1 MLNLCAVR
9 YPTLSPLAS
18 CWCGSRGCDRS
29 VAARWHVCPSFHACD
44 EMPGSQLAYRTIA
57 SRPASLGDMEITQE
71 MLRGD
76 AEENKAPSRPS
87 WPRYPRPG
95 CARSRI
101 LPQECWSRQRIP
113 GECTW
118 VPAVQPAPRCQKF
131 STPRCFL
138 PDLVA
143 SMLTEMSG
151 GSLDSASRISSRKL
165 GMSAVDFKFRCRH
178 NNTRPSSWALE

>member
-1 MLNLCAVR
+1 MCIRDRSNTAGRRAGGHETCTKFAAEELLVLNLCAVR

-44 EMPGSQLAYRTIA
+44 EMPGSQLAYRIIA

-76 AEENKAPSRPS
+76 VEENKAPSRPS

-101 LPQECWSRQRIP
+101 LPQECWSLQRIP
-113 GECTW
+113 GTF
-118 VPAVQPAPRCQKF
+118 VPLPCVRRVHLGSRGSARA
-131 STPRCFL
+131 SLSEFL
-138 PDLVA
+138 NP
-143 SMLTEMSG
+143 
-151 GSLDSASRISSRKL
+151 
-165 GMSAVDFKFRCRH
+165 
-178 NNTRPSSWALE
+178 